1 MSPKPATKKSNGSD
15 VSNANA
21 SDTPFRIGSAGVLVS
36 LRISQWLGR
45 RGDKS
50 AASEVAENKSAE
62 RSMVSLHKALVDPK
76 SLKAIREIATEARL
90 YHYEQTLPWE
100 DGKGFLPTSK
110 IQPYTERMQTYRM
123 RFETA
128 TRDFYRVYT
137 DLVKAARTQLGD
149 LYREDDYPDLP
160 KIRTLFDLRY
170 VFEPVPEESQFQTH
184 VVGDGL
190 EDMRRELVAE
200 NQRREVAMRRDLWER
215 LYKPVSHLA
224 AKLGDEEA
232 IFRDST
238 VRNVRE
244 LAETVLELDV
254 FKDPSLQSMARELT
268 RTLGSLDPDKL
279 RDNKS
284 ERRVNADAAARA
296 AKRIARTMEALSMP
310 ASGGAM

>member
-1 MSPKPATKKSNGSD
+1 MKPKTSKTNGTATDPVNSTD
-15 VSNANA
+15 TVNA
-21 SDTPFRIGSAGVLVS
+21 PFRIGSAGVLVS
-36 LRISQWLGR
+36 LRISQWMGR

-50 AASEVAENKSAE
+50 AASEVAETKSAE

-76 SLKAIREIATEARL
+76 ALKSIREIATEARL
-90 YHYEQTLPWE
+90 YHYETTLPWE

-110 IQPYTERMQTYRM
+110 IQPYTQKMQDFRM

-128 TRDFYRVYT
+128 TKEFYRVYT
-137 DLVKAARTQLGD
+137 RLVEAARKQLGD
-149 LYREDDYPDLP
+149 LYKEDDYPDLP
-160 KIRTLFDLRY
+160 RIKTLFDLRF

-215 LYKPVSHLA
+215 LYKPVAHLA
-224 AKLGDEEA
+224 TKLSDEDS

-238 VRNVRE
+238 VRNVKE
-244 LAETVLELDV
+244 LAETVLELNV
-254 FKDPSLQSMARELT
+254 FNDPSLATMARELT
-268 RTLGSLDPDKL
+268 RTLGALDPDKL
-279 RDNKS
+279 RESKS

-310 ASGGAM
+310 ASGM